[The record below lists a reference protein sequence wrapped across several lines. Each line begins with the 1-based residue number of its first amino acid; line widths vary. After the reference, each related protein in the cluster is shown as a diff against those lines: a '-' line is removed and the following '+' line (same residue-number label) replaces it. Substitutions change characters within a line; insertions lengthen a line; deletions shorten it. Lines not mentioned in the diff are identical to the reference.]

1 MASSAGSK
9 IAIKNGAGMS
19 CPTSRLFLLVGALCF
34 ISPLNGC
41 VVQPDGPKQ
50 PGEVVAQEVPR
61 ETDTVP
67 LSSSHHRTTIA
78 PTYPSQKS
86 NSQPMG
92 AHVGGKTAGSGSGSG
107 TASGSSSGSGS
118 GSGTASGSSAGN
130 GSGSGTASGSSAGNG
145 SGSGTASGSSS
156 GSGSG
161 SRTASG
167 SSSGSG
173 SGSGAAGAKQSTA
186 KGEVDG
192 AGKATGKSAKEFF
205 SETSPPTSATSGS
218 TTTAPGNQPATTPS
232 KELDFSKVVP
242 TDAPLPNS
250 KPLKNTG
257 DGAAKLVLP
266 FRGCWR
272 QIDCNLFNTADFSLG
287 GYSQRYL
294 IFNEGQGEM
303 RVYCGFGE
311 SAKQRIAIR
320 YRFISKG
327 DGLLSIEPASSAAAA
342 LELIPNGASP
352 PTSLTATVRWSL
364 SPDGTVMVLS
374 GKQYRRVSG
383 SEGQAFAT
391 GEKMTNMPVAAAKST
406 PTLFALPWIGGDTLI
421 IFDSGQSAESRSNAL
436 SALRTAFREQLQ
448 GRRALLISLNSELP
462 LTWAAAGTSLLM
474 KQVATAESSAAQPLT
489 TSHLSD
495 LFRNVPSPP
504 ARILIII
511 GGSLRPSDITDLMQK
526 CTWTCP
532 VDVVV
537 AGSAVSDEWRKLA
550 SATGG
555 KVAP

>member
-1 MASSAGSK
+1 MASSDGSK

-50 PGEVVAQEVPR
+50 PSEVVAQEVPR

-92 AHVGGKTAGSGSGSG
+92 AHVGGKTAGS
-107 TASGSSSGSGS
+107 
-118 GSGTASGSSAGN
+118 
-130 GSGSGTASGSSAGNG
+130 G

-257 DGAAKLVLP
+257 DGDAKLVLP

-462 LTWAAAGTSLLM
+462 LTWAASGTALLM

-537 AGSAVSDEWRKLA
+537 AGSALSDEWRKLA